1 MMVISAFPETVKI
14 TLIVFSLRSEDYL
27 TLPYLTL
34 PLLRC
39 FSYS

>member
-27 TLPYLTL
+27 TLPYLTFTKV
-34 PLLRC
+34 